1 MGGAGE
7 AGEAGE
13 AGLWADRLG
22 RTFNGESFVSGSVQI
37 VALQR
42 NLENFAVD
50 RRSLKK
56 CLSEFVCFFLKQK
69 TLRLVE
75 VTDLH
80 REPLTVS
87 PSKRLFHVGQAIRHG
102 DN

>member
-1 MGGAGE
+1 MVGG

-56 CLSEFVCFFLKQK
+56 CLSEFVCFFK
-69 TLRLVE
+69 TKNIKTGRSY
-75 VTDLH
+75 
-80 REPLTVS
+80 RFAP
-87 PSKRLFHVGQAIRHG
+87 
-102 DN
+102 